1 MLYIV
6 CICMYNICNI
16 TSYKYNIINNRHKKK
31 LNIFE
36 MIFEVCIWNKIFLL
50 FRLISKKCNF
60 LRSL

>member
-1 MLYIV
+1 
-6 CICMYNICNI
+6 MYNICNI

-50 FRLISKKCNF
+50 FRLISKKCNL